1 MTKKNIKPAK
11 PWNDV
16 DDERLL
22 EQDRQSITM
31 PIIALN
37 MGRSQE
43 ECRARLAFLKSR
55 SREPQNA

>member
-1 MTKKNIKPAK
+1 MTKKNTKPAK

-16 DDERLL
+16 DDEWLL
-22 EQDRQSITM
+22 EQDGQSITL

-55 SREPQNA
+55 SNENRNV